1 MDISKII
8 DILKKYLSQIFILHQ
23 IPSGNHD
30 ISVVESNGVHIK
42 ITCLSL
48 SYSYPQIVMSCQDK
62 FISDLQNLLFDQ
74 IDILTNTESILSFK
88 INSTSDYLW
97 AYNLSNGSNGSTYK
111 ELYQQL
117 KNHRLKNLD
126 ISKYQELFDK
136 LCNYDYNYYNDIYL
150 ENWSD
155 SIIVD
160 NYDNSEIIKLLLG
173 VIEVKYENLFGL
185 VGRGSYDLLELL
197 IDRVTL
203 NKPIKNYELLLLCLR
218 CQKLVK
224 LLLNNFLE
232 FSDHGILIEFI
243 RGMFPDEIF
252 DILIASSWIKVDSY
266 VLSTA
271 IEYNNIQVI
280 LKIIKFGK
288 LKITEDFLLVC
299 RKFNRNSIY
308 TLLYTVINE
317 Y

>member
-1 MDISKII
+1 MDISKIV
-8 DILKKYLSQIFILHQ
+8 DTLKKYLSQNFIQ
-23 IPSGNHD
+23 YKIPSGYHD
-30 ISVVESNGVHIK
+30 ISIIESDGVHIN
-42 ITCLSL
+42 INCLNL
-48 SYSYPQIVMSCQDK
+48 SHSYPKIVMSHQDK
-62 FISDLQNLLFDQ
+62 FINDLQNLLFNR
-74 IDILTNTESILSFK
+74 IDILTNTESILNLK
-88 INSTSDYLW
+88 IFNTSDYLW
-97 AYNLSNGSNGSTYK
+97 AYNLTSSENCE

-117 KNHRLKNLD
+117 KNHRLKNVD
-126 ISKYQELFDK
+126 INRYQELFDK

-160 NYDNSEIIKLLLG
+160 NYDNSEIIKLLLN

-185 VGRGSYDLLELL
+185 IGRGSYDLLELL
-197 IDRVTL
+197 IIRVVL
-203 NKPIKNYELLLLCLR
+203 NKQIKNYELLLQCLG

-224 LLLNNFLE
+224 LLLNNFLS

-243 RGMFPDEIF
+243 RGKYPDEIF
-252 DILIASSWIKVDSY
+252 DILITNSWIKIDSY
-266 VLSTA
+266 VLYTA

-299 RKFNRNSIY
+299 RKFNRDSIY
-308 TLLYTVINE
+308 TIFYNAMTEN
-317 Y
+317 